1 MKVRDARLVRKYCDV
16 SGGLEEEIEQQQQQ
30 TWPHAKKVHRLLKKY
45 GKNNQNLP
53 LTRLSLCS
61 IANRA
66 SSCWA
71 TDVWDATTKLHKRS
85 IELITHG
92 RGVLQKVW
100 HNLGRATVGLGF
112 AYTVWKMP
120 MILIGGVITDP
131 VQTIGVIDQVI
142 EKIAWAF
149 AWIGHIILH
158 CALRLLAFTMFLPFM
173 AARYL
178 IFPKAIYRKYHII
191 LKNANDIE
199 AELNARGVEIPDEFI
214 DPVTRELMIDP
225 VLTTDFIAGEPVGIR
240 HAYDRKSIQAWLN
253 TRLTDPYTNLRL
265 RSSRVDI
272 DRVTRASLRNF
283 ITTHISTDHLDSS
296 LPFLSDS

>member
-1 MKVRDARLVRKYCDV
+1 
-16 SGGLEEEIEQQQQQ
+16 
-30 TWPHAKKVHRLLKKY
+30 
-45 GKNNQNLP
+45 
-53 LTRLSLCS
+53 
-61 IANRA
+61 
-66 SSCWA
+66 
-71 TDVWDATTKLHKRS
+71 
-85 IELITHG
+85 
-92 RGVLQKVW
+92 
-100 HNLGRATVGLGF
+100 
-112 AYTVWKMP
+112 MP